1 MTLSEPEMTARIGQF
16 HDLLRSYGPVAIAYS
31 GGVDSALVA
40 KLAYDAMRSSPRLPS
55 PVAVMAVSP
64 SLARGEYEAARELA
78 GEIGIFFVTVQTR
91 ETELSAYRQNAPDRC
106 YYCKSTLYST
116 IEKLQSEYGFKTILN
131 GTNADDLS
139 DHRPGLTAARE
150 YEVRSPL
157 AELGVTKNQVR
168 EMAKLLGLKVWDK
181 PATPCLS
188 SRIVYGLEVTPA
200 RLERVDAAERF
211 LKQLTGI
218 KILRVRHQQGD
229 VARIEVPGE
238 EIERLQKPD
247 VWQTI
252 QRELGS
258 LGFASVTLDPRG
270 FRSGSLNEGLGKVV
284 KSSFGS

>member
-116 IEKLQSEYGFKTILN
+116 IEKLQSEYGVKTILN